1 MAVDERAD
9 RVLRGTEEVVT
20 RDELRAVIEKSG
32 TPRAYVG
39 LEPSGLLHIGTALI
53 IGSKVTELIR
63 SGFHT
68 IIFLADWHAYIN
80 DKLGGSL
87 DNLRIC
93 AEYFKDGFRAVGVP
107 ETVEYLYANEF
118 VRHPE
123 YWQNVIRVSKAST
136 DARIRRALSI
146 MGRKE
151 EEADLDASKLIYPA
165 MQVADI
171 HWMDLDLALGGMDQ
185 RHAHMLYRDI
195 APKLG
200 WKQVVALHTP
210 LLPALDGSGR
220 MDLIAGK
227 MSKSRPD
234 SSVLLND
241 SPTEVERKIGKAY
254 CPAKETKGNPVLEAA
269 RLILFP
275 PRGRLMIP
283 RDRKF
288 GGDVI
293 YVSFDD
299 LAKAY
304 ADGELHPKDL
314 KAGVAAGLN
323 DELAP
328 ARKYF
333 EAHPQNLEA
342 VLKILGTK

>member
-1 MAVDERAD
+1 MPGDERAD

-20 RDELRAVIEKSG
+20 RDELGALLGREG

-53 IGSKVTELIR
+53 IGSKVTDLVR
-63 SGFHT
+63 SGFRT
-68 IIFLADWHAYIN
+68 IVFLADWHAYIN
-80 DKLGGSL
+80 DKLGGNL
-87 DNLRIC
+87 ENLRVC
-93 AEYFKDGFRAVGVP
+93 GEYFKDGFRAVGVP
-107 ETVEYLYANEF
+107 DSVEYLYANEF

-123 YWQNVIRVSKAST
+123 YWQNVIRVSKSAT
-136 DARIRRALSI
+136 VARIRRALSI

-227 MSKSRPD
+227 MSKSKPD
-234 SSVLLND
+234 ASILLND
-241 SPTEVERKIGKAY
+241 SPEDVERKIGKAF
-254 CPAKETKGNPVLEAA
+254 CPAKETKENPVLETA
-269 RLILFP
+269 RLVLFP
-275 PRGRLMIP
+275 RRGLLRIP
-283 RDRKF
+283 RDPKF
-288 GGDVI
+288 GGDVK
-293 YVSFDD
+293 YDSFDD
-299 LAKAY
+299 LAHAY
-304 ADGELHPKDL
+304 GDGELHPKDL
-314 KAGVAAGLN
+314 KAGVTAGLN
-323 DELAP
+323 EELAP
-328 ARKYF
+328 VRKYF
-333 EAHPQNLEA
+333 EAHPENLQA
-342 VLKILGTK
+342 VQRILGTR